1 MTVNSLFFL
10 LFLTGLFLVHYIVC
24 PLRFRWV
31 VLLAASLLFYA
42 LVSAASPAYML
53 VTSVCTW
60 IAGLVLERMNERQ
73 KSKAA
78 KRWVLACAA
87 VPSFGLLLLLKYSS
101 FFAAA
106 GNSLLGRFGIAFP
119 IPQFLVP
126 LGISYYTL
134 IAYGYL
140 LDVYKSRVH
149 AQRNYA
155 KLLLFLAYFPQ
166 MTQGPMNRYKPM
178 EEQLYEGHRFEY
190 QNFSYG
196 CQRMLWG
203 FFKKFVIADRMQP
216 VVQAIFQGYAQYG
229 SLTCLLGCVYMTVW
243 MYADFS
249 GYMDIVAG
257 ASELFGIHI
266 MENFKQPFL
275 SKSLAEYW
283 RRWHISLSSWFRDF
297 VFYPLALSKPAV
309 RFGKRGRKWFG
320 VRIGKLFPSLFAL
333 FFVWFATGFWH
344 EPGWRYILWGIA
356 NGVIIM
362 GAMVCEPW
370 FANAKRFFHIR
381 EESRW
386 WNAFSAAR
394 TFLIVCLLKVFPGP
408 SSTADMVRF
417 VRTLFTNFRLPSGL
431 GELLPGVSKGD
442 AVFLAAALLLWGIV
456 DLIQERRSVRE
467 LLAGKPL
474 LLRWACY
481 LFLVAAILCMGQFHI
496 SMAGGFAYAQ
506 Y

>member
-10 LFLTGLFLVHYIVC
+10 LFLAGLFLAHYIVC

-42 LVSAASPAYML
+42 LASAASPAYML

-101 FFAAA
+101 FFVTA

-140 LDVYKSRVH
+140 LDVYKSRVR

-190 QNFSYG
+190 RNFSYG

-275 SKSLAEYW
+275 SQSLAEYW

-297 VFYPLALSKPAV
+297 VFYPLALSGGAFRQARQEMV
-309 RFGKRGRKWFG
+309 RRAHRQ
-320 VRIGKLFPSLFAL
+320 
-333 FFVWFATGFWH
+333 
-344 EPGWRYILWGIA
+344 
-356 NGVIIM
+356 
-362 GAMVCEPW
+362 
-370 FANAKRFFHIR
+370 
-381 EESRW
+381 
-386 WNAFSAAR
+386 AFSVPVR
-394 TFLIVCLLKVFPGP
+394 PLFCL
-408 SSTADMVRF
+408 VRDR
-417 VRTLFTNFRLPSGL
+417 V
-431 GELLPGVSKGD
+431 
-442 AVFLAAALLLWGIV
+442 LA
-456 DLIQERRSVRE
+456 
-467 LLAGKPL
+467 
-474 LLRWACY
+474 
-481 LFLVAAILCMGQFHI
+481 
-496 SMAGGFAYAQ
+496 
-506 Y
+506 